1 MAYRLSDWRERLHD
15 FLSENART
23 PFQPGFFD
31 CSLMTGSALSA
42 MSGTDPAAP
51 YRGNYSTIEEGLA
64 LLQADGFDDHV
75 AFASSLF
82 PEIPVLSATEGD
94 VAVVR
99 QGNLTGLGIVLG
111 STIAVASGAG
121 IVQLPLT
128 AASQMFQVPA

>member
-1 MAYRLSDWRERLHD
+1 MAYRLPDWRDRLHT
-15 FLSENART
+15 FLAANAAT

-31 CSLMTGSALSA
+31 CSLMTGAGIGA
-42 MSGTDPAAP
+42 MTGTDPAAP

-64 LLQADGFDDHV
+64 LLQADGFEDHV
-75 AFASSLF
+75 AFAASMF
-82 PEIPVLSATEGD
+82 DEIPVLAATEGD

-111 STIAVASGAG
+111 STIAVASEKG

-128 AASQMFQVPA
+128 AASQVFEVPA